1 MAGRTALFRWVL
13 NRDCEFVMAD
23 KRRQAG
29 KKRFIPAMLVAAGLA
44 VAIPG
49 ASMAVGNAET
59 AVIARPELAGLPFT
73 PANVDPALAQKVAA
87 LVGVDGLRFTPAS
100 KSVRKDRT
108 VTVAVRVDE
117 ATARAISVRHAVAV
131 ASGEQRV
138 AAAPVAIAPTRYNLG
153 IARGYQ
159 SFAQPKQTVL
169 PAGVR
174 DLSVPDLSEFKPAG
188 PTAAKKPSRLQP
200 RIAVEKDTPAGRAPS
215 TLELLGEQRLDVGG
229 SYRVLR
235 NLDVTAGVRLS
246 QQRDRLDPLTTG
258 AEDSQAVYVGTQIRF

>member
-1 MAGRTALFRWVL
+1 
-13 NRDCEFVMAD
+13 MAD
-23 KRRQAG
+23 KRGQAG
-29 KKRFIPAMLVAAGLA
+29 KRRFIPAMLALAGLA

-49 ASMAVGNAET
+49 TGMAFGNAET
-59 AVIARPELAGLPFT
+59 TVMARPAISGLPFT

-100 KSVRKDRT
+100 EAVHKDRT
-108 VTVAVRVDE
+108 VTFAVRVDE
-117 ATARAISVRHAVAV
+117 ATARAISVRRTVAN
-131 ASGEQRV
+131 ASGEQRI
-138 AAAPVAIAPTRYNLG
+138 AAMPVTIAPTRYNLG

-174 DLSVPDLSEFKPAG
+174 DLNMPDLSVFKPAG
-188 PTAAKKPSRLQP
+188 PTAAQKPSRLQP
-200 RIAVEKDTPAGRAPS
+200 RIAVEKDTPAGRAPA
-215 TLELLGEQRLDVGG
+215 TLESLGEQRLDVGG

-258 AEDSQAVYVGTQIRF
+258 TDDSQAVYVGTQIRF